1 MESTSMIHDENTS
14 SIFRTSFNS
23 EKIEFYYESFLNPRS
38 KVDFKDEIVVKNIR
52 LTKET
57 SLPIAKVT
65 QWLIL

>member
-1 MESTSMIHDENTS
+1 MESTPTTHDEKTPA
-14 SIFRTSFNS
+14 IFRTSFNS

-38 KVDFKDEIVVKNIR
+38 KVDFKDEIVARNIG